1 MKILE
6 ITFSLLLI
14 SVTCFGFK
22 PFKSSELKKSPEE
35 ISKLVTND
43 LLSRPEFMM
52 YKAQDVKVV
61 HYAEACVKAW
71 NALAGYI
78 GNNGKVSEVCA
89 GTGQSTDMN
98 FYLSRPRITGDLHGQ
113 APILWFAYS
122 LIANYR

>member
-61 HYAEACVKAW
+61 YYAEACAGFGAIK
-71 NALAGYI
+71 LAGLMNDKEI
-78 GNNGKVSEVCA
+78 FGKLAARKNLPKSLCKSMEC
-89 GTGQSTDMN
+89 
-98 FYLSRPRITGDLHGQ
+98 PCRI
-113 APILWFAYS
+113 
-122 LIANYR
+122 YRE